1 MNEAIGTA
9 PLMRSRRGAGG
20 LIVRLLA
27 APVTA
32 VIVLVGIWVSGGVI
46 TNDFT
51 LAMWLTVAWMGLAGL
66 GALGVAWR
74 SRGFRWPVLVGYVV
88 TAGAVGLVLGSSMF
102 FDDVVNEQV
111 ARAGT
116 AGNTALAAGN
126 FEPVRHEAS
135 GQAHAIELAD
145 GQRVLTLTSFAVD
158 NGPDLRV
165 YLVAGPAAS
174 EGEVDDVIDLGG
186 MKGNKGNQQYT
197 IPSGVDLERHS
208 TVVIWCRAF
217 SALFARAP
225 LTPAT

>member
-1 MNEAIGTA
+1 MSEAIGTA
-9 PLMRSRRGAGG
+9 PTLRERRSPA
-20 LIVRLLA
+20 RLFLRMLA
-27 APVTA
+27 APATA
-32 VIVLVGIWVSGGVI
+32 AIVLVGIWVSGGVI

-51 LAMWLTVAWMGLAGL
+51 LAMWLAVAWMALAGL
-66 GALGVAWR
+66 AALAIARR
-74 SRGFRWPVLVGYVV
+74 SRAFRWPVLTGYAV
-88 TAGAVGLVLGSSMF
+88 TAAVVGVVLGSSMF
-102 FDDVVNEQV
+102 LDNVVNEQV

-116 AGNTALAAGN
+116 GGNTSLAAGT

-135 GQAHAIELAD
+135 GRARAIELAD
-145 GQRVLTLTSFAVD
+145 GRRVLTLTSFAVD

-174 EGEVDDVIDLGG
+174 EGEVDDIVDLGG
-186 MKGNKGNQQYT
+186 LKGNKGNQQYT

-225 LTPAT
+225 LTAAN